1 MRSLRS
7 LRRLP
12 GARARSTSAS
22 SPAPSAAI
30 ADVLQAGP
38 SVDVDEPKCRHE
50 LERASL
56 DAAIN
61 QLLPYESGRRYIVPD
76 VQLTSHAELGADAAR
91 HERVISLLP
100 PQVRT
105 QLLSAGSLGRQLW
118 ASASAEG
125 SVPDLKAL
133 PKEAG
138 PGVVLVT
145 DGPEQVLAD
154 SLADA
159 LAWELGA
166 SSLVC
171 RDAGRAAPGP
181 FNLDMTPD
189 IRDPLNREFAE
200 RQRADAADVL
210 RSVFLPA
217 DGSSSSGSPKTAL
230 GGGAVARPPLP
241 PSPVVLLL
249 TQELVVLQ
257 HQRVPRSNA
266 RPGQESAPAWL
277 QLAHELV
284 SKTILTV
291 RCRLGSE
298 RTAAA
303 QHTAPPRP
311 LSPPSLPARAIQV
324 LLLDAKQLD
333 QKPLQ
338 KRRADA
344 PPRPRPFTLSAPS
357 LAGLSLAN
365 QVSLRS
371 AAWERHTSGARL
383 EWGRLV
389 AAAEERQTAD
399 VERVVFLAN
408 LRRLRLQVRRAAQ
421 LPPFLPHITHT

>member
-217 DGSSSSGSPKTAL
+217 DGSSSPKTAL
-230 GGGAVARPPLP
+230 GGGAAARPPLP

-291 RCRLGSE
+291 RV
-298 RTAAA
+298 TAWLRFHTRRR
-303 QHTAPPRP
+303 QHRASQHP
-311 LSPPSLPARAIQV
+311 PARSH
-324 LLLDAKQLD
+324 LLHLPTLH
-333 QKPLQ
+333 
-338 KRRADA
+338 
-344 PPRPRPFTLSAPS
+344 PRCSCSTRSSSTRS
-357 LAGLSLAN
+357 LC
-365 QVSLRS
+365 RS
-371 AAWERHTSGARL
+371 AAPTRRRGRGRSRCRRRRSPGSRSPTRCRCARRRGSG
-383 EWGRLV
+383 
-389 AAAEERQTAD
+389 T
-399 VERVVFLAN
+399 
-408 LRRLRLQVRRAAQ
+408 RRARGSSGGGWWRRPRSGRPLMWSASCSS
-421 LPPFLPHITHT
+421 PT

>member
-217 DGSSSSGSPKTAL
+217 DGSSSSSGSPKTAL

-291 RCRLGSE
+291 RVTAWL
-298 RTAAA
+298 RTHGGGAA
-303 QHTAPPRP
+303 PR
-311 LSPPSLPARAIQV
+311 LPARSHI
-324 LLLDAKQLD
+324 LLS
-333 QKPLQ
+333 
-338 KRRADA
+338 
-344 PPRPRPFTLSAPS
+344 PRVPFRCSCSTRSS
-357 LAGLSLAN
+357 STR
-365 QVSLRS
+365 SRYRS
-371 AAWERHTSGARL
+371 AAPTRRRGRGRSRCRRRRSPGSRSPTRCRCGRRRGSG
-383 EWGRLV
+383 
-389 AAAEERQTAD
+389 T
-399 VERVVFLAN
+399 
-408 LRRLRLQVRRAAQ
+408 RRARGSSGGGWWRRPRSGRPLMWSASSSS
-421 LPPFLPHITHT
+421 PT

>member
-217 DGSSSSGSPKTAL
+217 DGSSSSSGSPKTAL

-291 RCRLGSE
+291 RVTTWL
-298 RTAAA
+298 RTRTHGGAA
-303 QHTAPPRP
+303 PR
-311 LSPPSLPARAIQV
+311 LPARSH
-324 LLLDAKQLD
+324 LLLS
-333 QKPLQ
+333 
-338 KRRADA
+338 
-344 PPRPRPFTLSAPS
+344 PRVPFRCSCSTRSS
-357 LAGLSLAN
+357 STR
-365 QVSLRS
+365 SRYRS
-371 AAWERHTSGARL
+371 AAPTRRRGRGRSRCRRRRSPGCRSPTRCRCGRRRGSG
-383 EWGRLV
+383 
-389 AAAEERQTAD
+389 T
-399 VERVVFLAN
+399 
-408 LRRLRLQVRRAAQ
+408 RRARGSSGGGWWRRPRSGRPLMWSASSSS
-421 LPPFLPHITHT
+421 PT

>member
-217 DGSSSSGSPKTAL
+217 DGSSSSSSGSPKTAL
-230 GGGAVARPPLP
+230 GGGAAARPPLP

-291 RCRLGSE
+291 PSLPGSE

-311 LSPPSLPARAIQV
+311 LTASLSPGV
-324 LLLDAKQLD
+324 C
-333 QKPLQ
+333 
-338 KRRADA
+338 
-344 PPRPRPFTLSAPS
+344 
-357 LAGLSLAN
+357 
-365 QVSLRS
+365 
-371 AAWERHTSGARL
+371 HSGA
-383 EWGRLV
+383 
-389 AAAEERQTAD
+389 AA
-399 VERVVFLAN
+399 
-408 LRRLRLQVRRAAQ
+408 RREAARPEAVTEAARRRAAAAAAVHAVGAVARRA
-421 LPPFLPHITHT
+421 LPRQPGVAAVGGVGAAHVGRAARVGAAGGGGRGAADR

>member
-76 VQLTSHAELGADAAR
+76 VQLTSHAELGADAER

-217 DGSSSSGSPKTAL
+217 DGSSSSSGSPKTAL

-291 RCRLGSE
+291 RVTAWL
-298 RTAAA
+298 RTHNGCGAA
-303 QHTAPPRP
+303 PR
-311 LSPPSLPARAIQV
+311 LPARSH
-324 LLLDAKQLD
+324 LLLS
-333 QKPLQ
+333 
-338 KRRADA
+338 
-344 PPRPRPFTLSAPS
+344 PRVPFRCCCSTRSS
-357 LAGLSLAN
+357 STR
-365 QVSLRS
+365 SRYRS
-371 AAWERHTSGARL
+371 AAPMRRRGRGRSRCRRRRSPGCPWRTRCRCARRRGSG
-383 EWGRLV
+383 
-389 AAAEERQTAD
+389 T
-399 VERVVFLAN
+399 
-408 LRRLRLQVRRAAQ
+408 RRARGSSGGGWWRRPRSGRPLMWSASCSS
-421 LPPFLPHITHT
+421 PT

>member
-291 RCRLGSE
+291 RVTAWL
-298 RTAAA
+298 RTHGGGDPAHRASPSA
-303 QHTAPPRP
+303 R
-311 LSPPSLPARAIQV
+311 SPPPLPMCATGAPARREAARPEAV
-324 LLLDAKQLD
+324 TE
-333 QKPLQ
+333 
-338 KRRADA
+338 A
-344 PPRPRPFTLSAPS
+344 PR
-357 LAGLSLAN
+357 
-365 QVSLRS
+365 
-371 AAWERHTSGARL
+371 
-383 EWGRLV
+383 
-389 AAAEERQTAD
+389 
-399 VERVVFLAN
+399 
-408 LRRLRLQVRRAAQ
+408 RRAAAAAAVHAVGAVARRALAGQ
-421 LPPFLPHITHT
+421 PGVAAVGGVGAAHVGRAARVGAAGGGGRGAADR

>member
-217 DGSSSSGSPKTAL
+217 DGSSSSSGSPKAAL

-291 RCRLGSE
+291 RVTAWL
-298 RTAAA
+298 RTHGGGAAHRA
-303 QHTAPPRP
+303 
-311 LSPPSLPARAIQV
+311 SPPALTSFSPRACHSGAPARREAARPEAV
-324 LLLDAKQLD
+324 TE
-333 QKPLQ
+333 
-338 KRRADA
+338 A
-344 PPRPRPFTLSAPS
+344 PR
-357 LAGLSLAN
+357 
-365 QVSLRS
+365 
-371 AAWERHTSGARL
+371 
-383 EWGRLV
+383 
-389 AAAEERQTAD
+389 
-399 VERVVFLAN
+399 
-408 LRRLRLQVRRAAQ
+408 RRAAAAAAVHAVGAVARRA
-421 LPPFLPHITHT
+421 LPRQPGVAAVGGVGAAHVGRAARVGAAGGGGRGAADR

>member
-217 DGSSSSGSPKTAL
+217 DGSSSSSGSPKTAL

-291 RCRLGSE
+291 RVTAWL
-298 RTAAA
+298 RTHGGGAAHRASPPALTSSSPRACHSGAAA
-303 QHTAPPRP
+303 RREAARPEASAEAPR
-311 LSPPSLPARAIQV
+311 
-324 LLLDAKQLD
+324 
-333 QKPLQ
+333 
-338 KRRADA
+338 
-344 PPRPRPFTLSAPS
+344 
-357 LAGLSLAN
+357 
-365 QVSLRS
+365 
-371 AAWERHTSGARL
+371 
-383 EWGRLV
+383 
-389 AAAEERQTAD
+389 
-399 VERVVFLAN
+399 
-408 LRRLRLQVRRAAQ
+408 RRAAAAAAVHAVGAVARRAVARQ
-421 LPPFLPHITHT
+421 PGVAAVGGVGAAHVGRAARVGAAGGGGRGAADR

>member
-76 VQLTSHAELGADAAR
+76 VQLTSHAELGADAER

-217 DGSSSSGSPKTAL
+217 DGSSSSSGSPKTAL

-291 RCRLGSE
+291 RVTAWL
-298 RTAAA
+298 RTHGGGAAHRA
-303 QHTAPPRP
+303 
-311 LSPPSLPARAIQV
+311 SPPALTSSS
-324 LLLDAKQLD
+324 
-333 QKPLQ
+333 
-338 KRRADA
+338 
-344 PPRPRPFTLSAPS
+344 PRVCPRCCCSTRSS
-357 LAGLSLAN
+357 STR
-365 QVSLRS
+365 SRYRS
-371 AAWERHTSGARL
+371 AAPTRRRGRGRSRCRRRRSPGSRWPTRCRCGRRRGSG
-383 EWGRLV
+383 
-389 AAAEERQTAD
+389 T
-399 VERVVFLAN
+399 
-408 LRRLRLQVRRAAQ
+408 RRARGSSGGGWWRRPRSGRPLMWSASSSS
-421 LPPFLPHITHT
+421 PT

>member
-217 DGSSSSGSPKTAL
+217 DGSSSSSGSPKTAL

-291 RCRLGSE
+291 CVTAWLRTHGGGAAHRASQHPPARSHLLLSPRVPLRCSCSTRSSSTRSRYRSGAPTRRRGRGRSRCRRRRSPGSPSPT
-298 RTAAA
+298 RCRCGRRRGSGTRRARGSSGGGWWRR
-303 QHTAPPRP
+303 PRSGRP
-311 LSPPSLPARAIQV
+311 LMWSASSSSP
-324 LLLDAKQLD
+324 
-333 QKPLQ
+333 
-338 KRRADA
+338 
-344 PPRPRPFTLSAPS
+344 T
-357 LAGLSLAN
+357 
-365 QVSLRS
+365 
-371 AAWERHTSGARL
+371 
-383 EWGRLV
+383 
-389 AAAEERQTAD
+389 
-399 VERVVFLAN
+399 
-408 LRRLRLQVRRAAQ
+408 
-421 LPPFLPHITHT
+421 

>member
-76 VQLTSHAELGADAAR
+76 VQLTSHAELSADAER

-217 DGSSSSGSPKTAL
+217 DGSSSSSGSPKTAL

-291 RCRLGSE
+291 RRHCLAPNTRRR
-298 RTAAA
+298 RTAPRLP
-303 QHTAPPRP
+303 APAGP
-311 LSPPSLPARAIQV
+311 LPPPPSPSPPSWTGAPARREA
-324 LLLDAKQLD
+324 AR
-333 QKPLQ
+333 PE
-338 KRRADA
+338 ASAEA
-344 PPRPRPFTLSAPS
+344 PR
-357 LAGLSLAN
+357 
-365 QVSLRS
+365 
-371 AAWERHTSGARL
+371 
-383 EWGRLV
+383 
-389 AAAEERQTAD
+389 
-399 VERVVFLAN
+399 
-408 LRRLRLQVRRAAQ
+408 RRAAAAAAVHAVGAVARRAV
-421 LPPFLPHITHT
+421 PRESGVAAVGGVGAAHVGRAARVGAAGGGGRGAADR

>member
-217 DGSSSSGSPKTAL
+217 DGSSSSSGSPKTAV

-291 RCRLGSE
+291 RVTAWL
-298 RTAAA
+298 RTHGGGAA
-303 QHTAPPRP
+303 PR
-311 LSPPSLPARAIQV
+311 LPARSH
-324 LLLDAKQLD
+324 LLLS
-333 QKPLQ
+333 
-338 KRRADA
+338 
-344 PPRPRPFTLSAPS
+344 PRVPFRCSCSTRSSSTRS
-357 LAGLSLAN
+357 LC
-365 QVSLRS
+365 RS
-371 AAWERHTSGARL
+371 AAPTRRRGRGRSRCRRRRSPGSRSPTRCRCGRRRGSG
-383 EWGRLV
+383 
-389 AAAEERQTAD
+389 T
-399 VERVVFLAN
+399 
-408 LRRLRLQVRRAAQ
+408 RRARGSSGGGWWRRPRRGRPLMWSASCSS
-421 LPPFLPHITHT
+421 PT

>member
-291 RCRLGSE
+291 RVTAWLRTHGGGAAPRLSA
-298 RTAAA
+298 RS
-303 QHTAPPRP
+303 HLL
-311 LSPPSLPARAIQV
+311 LSPRV
-324 LLLDAKQLD
+324 
-333 QKPLQ
+333 
-338 KRRADA
+338 
-344 PPRPRPFTLSAPS
+344 PFRCSCSTRSS
-357 LAGLSLAN
+357 STR
-365 QVSLRS
+365 SRYRS
-371 AAWERHTSGARL
+371 AAPTRRRGRGRSRCRRRRSPGSRSPTRCRCGRRRGSG
-383 EWGRLV
+383 
-389 AAAEERQTAD
+389 T
-399 VERVVFLAN
+399 
-408 LRRLRLQVRRAAQ
+408 RRARGSSGGGWWRRPRSGRPLMWSASSSS
-421 LPPFLPHITHT
+421 PT

>member
-217 DGSSSSGSPKTAL
+217 DGSSSSSGSPKTAV

-291 RCRLGSE
+291 RVTAWLRFHTRW
-298 RTAAA
+298 RTA
-303 QHTAPPRP
+303 HRVSPPAHRLP
-311 LSPPSLPARAIQV
+311 LSPRVPPGAPARREA
-324 LLLDAKQLD
+324 A
-333 QKPLQ
+333 
-338 KRRADA
+338 
-344 PPRPRPFTLSAPS
+344 RP
-357 LAGLSLAN
+357 
-365 QVSLRS
+365 
-371 AAWERHTSGARL
+371 E
-383 EWGRLV
+383 
-389 AAAEERQTAD
+389 AAAEATR
-399 VERVVFLAN
+399 
-408 LRRLRLQVRRAAQ
+408 RRAAAAAAVHAVGAVARRAVAGQ
-421 LPPFLPHITHT
+421 PGVAAVGGVGAAHVGRAARVGAAGGGGRGAADR

>member
-217 DGSSSSGSPKTAL
+217 DGSSSSSGSPKAAL
-230 GGGAVARPPLP
+230 GGGAAARPPLP

-291 RCRLGSE
+291 RVTAWL
-298 RTAAA
+298 RTHGGGGAAHRA
-303 QHTAPPRP
+303 SQHPPVRSHLL
-311 LSPPSLPARAIQV
+311 LSPRVPFRCSCSTRSSSTRSRYRSGAPTRRRGRGRSRCRRRRS
-324 LLLDAKQLD
+324 
-333 QKPLQ
+333 PGSRWPTRCRCGRRRGSGT
-338 KRRADA
+338 RRARGSSGGGWWR
-344 PPRPRPFTLSAPS
+344 RPRSGRPPMSSASCSSP
-357 LAGLSLAN
+357 
-365 QVSLRS
+365 
-371 AAWERHTSGARL
+371 T
-383 EWGRLV
+383 
-389 AAAEERQTAD
+389 
-399 VERVVFLAN
+399 
-408 LRRLRLQVRRAAQ
+408 
-421 LPPFLPHITHT
+421 

>member
-1 MRSLRS
+1 MAASTLA
-7 LRRLP
+7 P
-12 GARARSTSAS
+12 RATTD
-22 SPAPSAAI
+22 
-30 ADVLQAGP
+30 DVLQAGP

-200 RQRADAADVL
+200 RQRADAAD
-210 RSVFLPA
+210 
-217 DGSSSSGSPKTAL
+217 
-230 GGGAVARPPLP
+230 
-241 PSPVVLLL
+241 
-249 TQELVVLQ
+249 
-257 HQRVPRSNA
+257 
-266 RPGQESAPAWL
+266 
-277 QLAHELV
+277 
-284 SKTILTV
+284 
-291 RCRLGSE
+291 
-298 RTAAA
+298 
-303 QHTAPPRP
+303 
-311 LSPPSLPARAIQV
+311 
-324 LLLDAKQLD
+324 
-333 QKPLQ
+333 PLQ
-338 KRRADA
+338 EGGLPRRV
-344 PPRPRPFTLSAPS
+344 LG
-357 LAGLSLAN
+357 AGL
-365 QVSLRS
+365 
-371 AAWERHTSGARL
+371 
-383 EWGRLV
+383 
-389 AAAEERQTAD
+389 
-399 VERVVFLAN
+399 
-408 LRRLRLQVRRAAQ
+408 
-421 LPPFLPHITHT
+421 